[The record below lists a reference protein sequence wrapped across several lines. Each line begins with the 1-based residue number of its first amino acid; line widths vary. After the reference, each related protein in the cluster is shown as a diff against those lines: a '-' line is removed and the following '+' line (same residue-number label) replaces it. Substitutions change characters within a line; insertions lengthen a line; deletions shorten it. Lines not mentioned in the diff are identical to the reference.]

1 MIVTG
6 AILVIMFNAEV
17 LSALAA
23 SLLGFVPSLR
33 PVLKTAVAYP
43 LSTRFRTGMTML
55 LFAMITATVVVMAV
69 VINTTQTLTRLDD
82 RQTAGFDIEVAPTL
96 LSFFSPVTDYA
107 AAFAAQTDPDLQDVA
122 AVGLVTENLV
132 DWRLTGDAAKNS
144 AELALASMAGLNDG
158 YLSQAAAVYKLQA
171 RAPGYADDAAVWEA
185 LRTRSD
191 VVIVKPE
198 LLDGTAPPFRG
209 GRRFRED
216 GEDGPPRRRPFA
228 RPATPAEP
236 LVSFENGRLPEVFL
250 ELTNQPSDGI
260 TRTHRVQVI
269 GVLAENTTLAES
281 DIQGNAAAL
290 AQLRSEPV
298 TGDSVYLKV
307 APGADPKAV
316 AAAVERNFVAN
327 GFDATVL
334 AERFAQGQRLTA
346 GILQLLQGFMALG
359 LIVGIAAL
367 GVVAVRSVVER
378 RQQIGMLRA
387 LGFQRE
393 MVSWIFVIESSF
405 VSLLGIGL
413 GVCLALIPASQMIND
428 MATDIP
434 GISFQVPWTEI
445 ILVSGLAYAMTLLT
459 TWWPARQASQVL
471 PAEALRYE

>member
-1 MIVTG
+1 M
-6 AILVIMFNAEV
+6 LNADL
-17 LSALAA
+17 LSSLAA
-23 SLLGFVPSLR
+23 ALLGFVPSLR

-281 DIQGNAAAL
+281 DIQGNVAAL
-290 AQLRSEPV
+290 AQLRNEPV

-387 LGFQRE
+387 LGYQKS
-393 MVSWIFVIESSF
+393 MVALSF
-405 VSLLGIGL
+405 VLEASFISITGLLIGALTGIVL
-413 GVCLALIPASQMIND
+413 GAN
-428 MATDIP
+428 
-434 GISFQVPWTEI
+434 
-445 ILVSGLAYAMTLLT
+445 LVSAFFPQVGQTGATIPWLSIAGIMLFAYLFSLLT
-459 TWWPARQASQVL
+459 TILPAWQAARVF